1 MTEIERQSMSAR
13 KKIDWLMANHDE
25 DIEGSVRELF
35 ALTPEQ
41 VETADLRPLSW
52 LINHVV
58 GEQAARWSDALSL
71 QTRLARPDEPAQ
83 AAWNRSVAAV
93 LAGAPLDAWHA
104 ERAFAALAGCSADSA
119 RLALR
124 FAVLQ
129 FLVGT
134 SELSGVLRELQ
145 ACQAELQLRPDFE
158 GLQRFLAPALN
169 NLVTALTE
177 RADAAVT
184 DEAYRAVVTD
194 GADLAFNAWSLA
206 GTWVNWERAEYLRA
220 LTANL
225 LRRWQAGHDAARRA
239 LQLIEA
245 NGAQDVDRAFLLL
258 ELSRAQRG
266 LGDEIAAEQSAAAA
280 AALAAAFEDASLNTW
295 FADRVRIA
303 RADFG

>member
-1 MTEIERQSMSAR
+1 MTEIERHAASAR
-13 KKIDWLMANHDE
+13 QKIDLLMANHD
-25 DIEGSVRELF
+25 DDVEGSVRELF
-35 ALTPEQ
+35 ALAPEE

-71 QTRLARPDEPAQ
+71 HTRFARPDEPAQ
-83 AAWNRSVAAV
+83 AAWNRSVAAA

-129 FLVGT
+129 FLART

-145 ACQAELQLRPDFE
+145 SCEAELQLRPDFG
-158 GLQRFLAPALN
+158 GLERFLAPALN

-177 RADAAVT
+177 RADAALT
-184 DEAYRAVVTD
+184 DDAYRAAVTD
-194 GADLAFNAWSLA
+194 GADLAFKAWSLA

-225 LRRWQAGHDAARRA
+225 LRNWQAGHDAAQRA

-245 NGAQDVDRAFLLL
+245 NGTEDVDRAFLLL
-258 ELSRAQRG
+258 ELGRAQRG
-266 LGDEIAAEQSAAAA
+266 LGDAISADESAAAA
-280 AALAAAFEDASLNTW
+280 AELAAAFKDASLDTW

-303 RADFG
+303 RADFT